1 MQEICQSGSEGGA
14 KRTFVPTPIREQ
26 WTRPGGTVDLLTSP
40 VENIILFCFFVS
52 PETDERRMTHLQ
64 ETLIN
69 RPYGT
74 GRVFFLFSRHFVPG
88 RLRRLRR
95 ARQPGVCATT
105 LCGRDVGFAE
115 SGYPRF
121 NPSGINA

>member
-1 MQEICQSGSEGGA
+1 
-14 KRTFVPTPIREQ
+14 
-26 WTRPGGTVDLLTSP
+26 
-40 VENIILFCFFVS
+40 
-52 PETDERRMTHLQ
+52 MTHLQ

-69 RPYGT
+69 CPYGT

-105 LCGRDVGFAE
+105 LCGREVGLRRAQSSRFAE

>member
-1 MQEICQSGSEGGA
+1 MNMVSDSANALRMNSVLLCDTTEI
-14 KRTFVPTPIREQ
+14 
-26 WTRPGGTVDLLTSP
+26 RPEALSDLGVQDRNP
-40 VENIILFCFFVS
+40 FAR
-52 PETDERRMTHLQ
+52 DRGKDLQ

-88 RLRRLRR
+88 
-95 ARQPGVCATT
+95 
-105 LCGRDVGFAE
+105 
-115 SGYPRF
+115 YPRF

>member
-1 MQEICQSGSEGGA
+1 
-14 KRTFVPTPIREQ
+14 
-26 WTRPGGTVDLLTSP
+26 
-40 VENIILFCFFVS
+40 
-52 PETDERRMTHLQ
+52 MTHLQ
-64 ETLIN
+64 ETLIK

-121 NPSGINA
+121 NPSGIMRNGTSPPVR